1 MKYLRAIEPEDLD
14 LMYLLENDTRMED
27 CTAVTAPMSRYALR
41 QYIVEN
47 TGDLYRDMQVRMAI
61 LDPRTAEPCGFL
73 DITDFVPK
81 YRRAQVGIAL
91 MPDATGRGLATLA
104 LEEAAAYAGKQGLA
118 QLYAI
123 VAINNAPARALFRR
137 AGYAEANVLTD
148 WVLLDGRYQDAILFR
163 LSL

>member
-27 CTAVTAPMSRYALR
+27 CTAATAPMSRHALR

-61 LDPRTAEPCGFL
+61 LDPRTAEPCGL

-91 MPDATGRGLATLA
+91 MPDATGRGLATRA
-104 LEEAAAYAGKQGLA
+104 LEEAAAYAWKQGLV

-148 WVLLDGRYQDAILFR
+148 WVLLDGRYVDAVLYR